1 MESEFKSS
9 KALISELLNLFV
21 VFFFSLLAL
30 EDMIVTLPDKNVGAF
45 LRFCHL
51 KGSD

>member
-9 KALISELLNLFV
+9 KALISELLNLF